1 MKKVFILLT
10 IIMTSMT
17 TATAQD
23 AAQQQKDLTKKSV
36 CEFVKEC
43 GFYFIA
49 TAEGDQP
56 RVRPFGTMTLYENRL
71 YIQTSKQKY
80 IAKQLKAN
88 PKIEIC
94 AYNQSS
100 GEWMRIAA
108 TAVADERIEAKK
120 YILDQYPDLKSM
132 YSPNDDKTLILYL
145 KDVTVMLNSF
155 GGETKTVKF

>member
-1 MKKVFILLT
+1 
-10 IIMTSMT
+10 
-17 TATAQD
+17 TAQD
-23 AAQQQKDLTKKSV
+23 ATKQQDGLTKSSV
-36 CEFVKEC
+36 CEFVKQC

-80 IAKQLKAN
+80 VAKQLKAN

-108 TAVADERIEAKK
+108 TTVADERIAAKK
-120 YILDQYPDLKSM
+120 YILDQYPELKSM
-132 YSPNDDKTLILYL
+132 YSPDDDKTLILYL

-155 GGETKTVKF
+155 AGETKTVKF

>member
-1 MKKVFILLT
+1 MI
-10 IIMTSMT
+10 TSMT
-17 TATAQD
+17 TATAQNG
-23 AAQQQKDLTKKSV
+23 AEQQDGLTKNSV
-36 CEFVKEC
+36 CEFVRKC

-56 RVRPFGTMTLYENRL
+56 RVRPFGTMTLYEDRL

-80 IAKQLKAN
+80 IAAQLKAN

-108 TAVADERIEAKK
+108 TTIADERIEAKK

-132 YSPNDDKTLILYL
+132 YSPDDDKTLILYL

-155 GGETKTVKF
+155 AGETKTVKF

>member
-1 MKKVFILLT
+1 MKTFILLA
-10 IIMTSMT
+10 IMMASMT
-17 TATAQD
+17 AATAQD
-23 AAQQQKDLTKKSV
+23 AAKQQEGLTKSSV
-36 CEFVKEC
+36 CEFVKQC

-56 RVRPFGTMTLYENRL
+56 RVRPFGTLTLYENRL

-80 IAKQLKAN
+80 VAKQLKAN

-108 TAVADERIEAKK
+108 TTVADERIEAKK
-120 YILDQYPDLKSM
+120 YILDQYPELKSM
-132 YSPNDDKTLILYL
+132 YSPDDDKTLILYL

-155 GGETKTVKF
+155 AGETKTVKF